1 MAKKV
6 TVELV
11 DDIDATPIAEGAGG
25 TVSFAFEGKTY
36 EIDLTDK
43 NTDKLRKAL
52 APFIDAG
59 RPVSGSTAP
68 ARSSRRRSGGNA
80 DLAAVRSWAKSN
92 GFQVSERGRVPK
104 NVMDAYAAAK

>member
-11 DDIDATPIAEGAGG
+11 DDIDATPIAEGNGG
-25 TVSFAFEGKTY
+25 TVSFALEGEAY

-43 NTDKLRKAL
+43 NIDKLRSAL
-52 APFIDAG
+52 APFIEAG
-59 RPVSGSTAP
+59 RSASSSAAP
-68 ARSSRRRSGGNA
+68 ARSSRHRSGANA

-104 NVMDAYAAAK
+104 KVMEAYTAAH